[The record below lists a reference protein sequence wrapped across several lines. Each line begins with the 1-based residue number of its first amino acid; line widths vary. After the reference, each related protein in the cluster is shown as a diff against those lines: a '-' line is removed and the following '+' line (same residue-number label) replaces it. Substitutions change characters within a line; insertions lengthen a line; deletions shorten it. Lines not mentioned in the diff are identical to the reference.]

1 MLQDAVSRFNQ
12 RFPKV
17 ALIILLT
24 LPFANLVYLGLHDDL
39 SADPVEYV
47 LHYTGIWALRLLLLT
62 LAITP
67 LRQLFGAPVLIRFR
81 RILGIA
87 TWVYATLHFA
97 VYLSLDLQFDFAHLW
112 QDILKRPY
120 ITVGFL
126 AWLLMTP
133 LALTSSNR
141 AVRALG
147 RRWKKLH
154 RLIYLI
160 TLLACLHFIWLVK
173 ADLFEPLIYTA
184 IALLLLFYRL
194 VKASR

>member
-1 MLQDAVSRFNQ
+1 MKNLFW
-12 RFPKV
+12 PKV

-24 LPFANLVYLGLHDDL
+24 LPFANLVYLGLHDGL

-47 LHYTGIWALRLLLLT
+47 LHYTGLWALRLLLLT

-67 LRQLFGAPVLIRFR
+67 LRQLFGVPVLIRFR
-81 RILGIA
+81 RILGLA

-154 RLIYLI
+154 RLIYLV

-173 ADLFEPLIYTA
+173 ADLSEPLIYTA